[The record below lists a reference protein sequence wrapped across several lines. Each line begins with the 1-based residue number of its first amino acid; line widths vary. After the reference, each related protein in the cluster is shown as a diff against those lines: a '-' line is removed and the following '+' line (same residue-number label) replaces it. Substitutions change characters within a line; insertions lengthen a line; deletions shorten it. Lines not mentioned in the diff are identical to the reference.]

1 MRAETPERHRGLVRQ
16 PHAFAKTQTTRIPI
30 SRFPP
35 RVVVRSPEPL
45 AEPLGARLDRR
56 GEVSRGVFGSLE
68 RRVFGSIE
76 RHRARRRR
84 RDASRATPQ
93 PKRAVRGEPRDERVA
108 ARVRR
113 EQRRET
119 VRRRHV
125 QMSTRGVDRGRGTQ
139 GGRLQTRR
147 LGGGGFGASGFPL
160 FLFLILVLVFLRF
173 LRLFERPRLV
183 RSVPRPFLDVRA
195 RVRER
200 GGGRRD
206 ETLVAP
212 RFRFRR
218 RGPRAEFGERLHRGD
233 DGDRRPNRAGLVERS
248 SARVHTFR
256 REARVARRRRSLG
269 GRHGRRSRSRG

>member
-1 MRAETPERHRGLVRQ
+1 MRQ
-16 PHAFAKTQTTRIPI
+16 PHAFAKTQTTRIPVV
-30 SRFPP
+30 SRSRS

-84 RDASRATPQ
+84 RDARRATPQ

-125 QMSTRGVDRGRGTQ
+125 KIVDRGRGTQ

-147 LGGGGFGASGFPL
+147 LGGGGFGASGFGASGFPL
-160 FLFLILVLVFLRF
+160 FLVLVLVFLRF
-173 LRLFERPRLV
+173 LRLFERARHV

-212 RFRFRR
+212 RFPFRR

-233 DGDRRPNRAGLVERS
+233 DGDR
-248 SARVHTFR
+248 
-256 REARVARRRRSLG
+256 
-269 GRHGRRSRSRG
+269 